1 MNVYI
6 NIYIYIYIYI
16 YTKPRHLFIQKLY
29 FGLEKKGLEET
40 EI

>member
-6 NIYIYIYIYI
+6 NIYIYIYI